1 MNHDQILSFIEYAKK
16 NNAIRIKLSNLNLSE
31 LPKEISI
38 LDQLE
43 ELFLYSNQLR
53 SLPKDIEHLVNL
65 AHLDLRNNKFEFFP
79 DEIAKL
85 TKLKTLRINDNK
97 INANDLSRIGSLTH
111 LEKLH
116 IRSNGLNELPV
127 EIAHLT
133 MLAELDISYNNL
145 NNLPSEFGKLEK
157 LTTLYIGNNKFS
169 KIPLLITCLP
179 QLRELHF
186 QNNLLN
192 YIPSEIGQNY
202 NLTFLN
208 LEGNQLLYDF
218 PIEFAMLAN
227 LSVLNLGKSSLTT
240 LPKAICQLLKLTE
253 LYLHQNRIA
262 SLPPDIGNLT
272 NLVTLDLASNEL
284 TGLPEDIQ
292 RLTELKYLDLR
303 GNHLPIPPEILEKRY
318 EPKIIINYYFEHI
331 RSRDKLPINE
341 GKLLFIGQGS
351 VGKTSLVNRL
361 LYNTFENNQS
371 KTEGIT
377 INKWLVD
384 GQVKAGSESKIRLN
398 IWDFGGQ
405 EIMHATHQFFLTKRS
420 LYLLVLD
427 ARLTQEENRVE
438 YWLKIIQSFGGNSPV
453 LIIGNKID
461 QHPLDIDRTGLR
473 KKYSNVIGVLEVSA
487 AMGTG
492 IEGLKMVITNH
503 VNNLPHI
510 HDLLPKSW
518 FTVKTELEKVGQ
530 KFNFITIDE
539 YLKLCSENGLN
550 DEISQRTLISFLHD
564 LGVVLYFQ
572 DDPHLE
578 SLGILNPEW
587 VTNGVYKIL
596 NDHGLFQNKGVLN
609 LVTINDILHSPD
621 YPRDKRLFIVDMMK
635 KFELC
640 YEINENT
647 FLVPDLLPKDEP
659 YTGEWTGALAFQYHY
674 NVLPTSIIS
683 RFIVRMHAFTY
694 KTVWRT
700 GVVLK
705 SGGNT
710 ALIKAD
716 IEDRKIYIWVSGDKN
731 TKRDFLAVIRTE
743 LDAIHRTIA
752 QVEATEKVPL
762 PEYPDVI
769 FGYRE
774 LLQFERDGIFSFPKS
789 IDGKSQMISVQQLL
803 DGVVEQ
809 DDRQRE
815 LLDTHHSKHE
825 SVAIHSTIP
834 LSRNKTLS
842 RLIFRFIFIVT
853 PTALG
858 RFLLDVFGRDK
869 ANESTAIMIGYIVV
883 VIGISSGLGLIN
895 STAILNVIKGIWQ
908 FFFPLS

>member
-1 MNHDQILSFIEYAKK
+1 MDHDQILTFIEYAKK
-16 NNAIRIKLSNLNLSE
+16 NNAVRIKLSNLNLSE

-53 SLPKDIEHLVNL
+53 SLPKEIEHLVNL
-65 AHLDLRNNKFEFFP
+65 IHLDLRNNKFEFFP

-85 TKLKTLRINDNK
+85 TKLKTLRMNDNK
-97 INANDLSRIGSLTH
+97 INANEFSRIDPLTR

-127 EIAHLT
+127 DIAHLA
-133 MLAELDISYNNL
+133 MLAELDISNNNL
-145 NNLPSEFGKLEK
+145 NNLPNEFSKLEK
-157 LTTLYIGNNKFS
+157 LTILYIGNNKFL
-169 KIPLLITCLP
+169 KFPLPIARLP

-186 QNNLLN
+186 QNNLLE
-192 YIPSEIGQNY
+192 YIPPEIGQNH

-208 LEGNQLLYDF
+208 LEGSRLLHDF
-218 PIEFAMLAN
+218 PIEFAMLSN
-227 LSVLNLGKSSLTT
+227 LSILNLGKSGLTT

-253 LYLHQNRIA
+253 LYLHQNRIV

-272 NLVTLDLASNEL
+272 NLITLDLASNEL
-284 TGLPEDIQ
+284 AELPEDIQ

-303 GNHLPIPPEILEKRY
+303 GNPLPIPPEILEKRY
-318 EPKIIINYYFEHI
+318 EPKFIINYYMEHVQSNN
-331 RSRDKLPINE
+331 RLPINE

-377 INKWLVD
+377 INRWFVD
-384 GQVKAGSESKIRLN
+384 GQEKTDIESKIRLN

-427 ARLTQEENRVE
+427 TRLTQEENRVE

-473 KKYSNVIGVLEVSA
+473 KKYSNVIGILEVSA
-487 AMGTG
+487 ATGTG
-492 IEGLKMVITNH
+492 IEDLKMVITDQ

-510 HDLLPKSW
+510 RDSLPKSW
-518 FTVKTELEKVGQ
+518 FTVKTELEKLGQ

-539 YLKLCSENGLN
+539 YLKICSENSLN

-578 SLGILNPEW
+578 AFGILNPEW
-587 VTNGVYKIL
+587 VTNGVYRIL
-596 NDHGLFQNKGVLN
+596 NDHALFQNKGVLN
-609 LVTINDILHSPD
+609 LAAINDILHSPE
-621 YPRDKRLFIVDMMK
+621 YPRDKRLFIVDIMK

-659 YTGEWTGALAFQYHY
+659 YTGDWTGALAFQYHY
-674 NVLPTSIIS
+674 NVLPASIIS
-683 RFIVRMHAFTY
+683 RFIVRMHTFVY
-694 KTVWRT
+694 KTVWRS
-700 GVVLK
+700 GVMLK
-705 SGGNT
+705 SGGNM

-716 IEDRKIYIWVSGDKN
+716 AEDRKIYIWVSGDKN

-774 LLQFERDGIFSFPKS
+774 LLQFEHDGIFNFPKL
-789 IDGKSQMISVQQLL
+789 INGKSQKISVQQLL
-803 DGVVEQ
+803 DGVAEQ
-809 DDRQRE
+809 DDRRRE

-825 SVAIHSTIP
+825 SVAIHSTITP
-834 LSRNKTLS
+834 SENKTLS
-842 RLIFRFIFIVT
+842 RLIIRFVFVT
-853 PTALG
+853 IPTAL
-858 RFLLDVFGRDK
+858 RRLFLDILGRDK
-869 ANESTAIMIGYIVV
+869 ANKSTAIMIGYIVV
-883 VIGISSGLGLIN
+883 VIGILIGLGLIN
-895 STAILNVIKGIWQ
+895 ATATLNAIKDIWR